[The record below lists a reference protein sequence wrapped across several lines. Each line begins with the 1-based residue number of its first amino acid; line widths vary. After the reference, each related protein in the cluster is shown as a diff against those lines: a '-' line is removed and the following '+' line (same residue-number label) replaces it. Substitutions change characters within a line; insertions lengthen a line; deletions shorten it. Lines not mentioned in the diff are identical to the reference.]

1 MLSPHYK
8 APEIPKDEMMCPR
21 SQSQQKIDL
30 LFLPSTR
37 EVVIKSEIIIN
48 SQENEVKY
56 FK

>member
-37 EVVIKSEIIIN
+37 EVVIKSEI
-48 SQENEVKY
+48 
-56 FK
+56 